1 MAAKL
6 SRPFRTAIKTWR
18 TLCDWPMFDLV
29 EDAAS
34 KMRSADIDS
43 LRGRLTSATC
53 NFSQHLAT
61 QRGACLAQI
70 WVPDSQANGPVT
82 LHTQVGACRTPGSD
96 RNPWSCACY
105 LRGSLCTVQ
114 RYGLIFLGCTA
125 SVLYHQYKG
134 CCAHRGNAASSATAA
149 PAHLTVFVCSR

>member
-82 LHTQVGACRTPGSD
+82 LHTQVGALQDPR
-96 RNPWSCACY
+96 
-105 LRGSLCTVQ
+105 Q
-114 RYGLIFLGCTA
+114 RSESIEAVHAIYEVLFAQCKVTA
-125 SVLYHQYKG
+125 SFLSAARHLY
-134 CCAHRGNAASSATAA
+134 CIISTTDVAHTAA
-149 PAHLTVFVCSR
+149 ILHRLPLLHLHT

>member
-1 MAAKL
+1 ML
-6 SRPFRTAIKTWR
+6 
-18 TLCDWPMFDLV
+18 DLV
-29 EDAAS
+29 EDSAS

-82 LHTQVGACRTPGSD
+82 LHTQVGACRNPASD
-96 RNPWSCACY
+96 RSPLKLCM
-105 LRGSLCTVQ
+105 LFTRFSLHSATIGPHCSRLHGIYVASSVQ
-114 RYGLIFLGCTA
+114 RMLRTPRQCCIVCYCCTCTPDI
-125 SVLYHQYKG
+125 L
-134 CCAHRGNAASSATAA
+134 C
-149 PAHLTVFVCSR
+149 LL

>member
-34 KMRSADIDS
+34 KMRSSDIDS

-82 LHTQVGACRTPGSD
+82 LHTQVGACRTPDSD
-96 RNPWSCACY
+96 RNPLKLCM
-105 LRGSLCTVQ
+105 LFTRFSL
-114 RYGLIFLGCTA
+114 
-125 SVLYHQYKG
+125 H
-134 CCAHRGNAASSATAA
+134 SATIRPLLSAA
-149 PAHLTVFVCSR
+149 RHLCCIISTKDVAHTAAMLHRLPLLHRHT